1 MCNLGQFQFFE
12 CYHFMLFHQKRLQRF
27 IFCTLLFLELEEN
40 IRDIFDAHYFQMIEQ
55 EVY

>member
-12 CYHFMLFHQKRLQRF
+12 CYHFMLFDQKRLQRF
-27 IFCTLLFLELEEN
+27 IFCTLLFLQLEEN
-40 IRDIFDAHYFQMIEQ
+40 VRDIFDAHYFQMIEQ